1 MDDLKIG
8 EYARL
13 EDGNII
19 RLNEKNITDERLLK
33 EIKIHD
39 LDIKKIIEAGDYVNG
54 RRVMFNKDNSDL
66 VVDYNDYTGEYT
78 FIYKK
83 EIKDIVTHELFED
96 MKFKM

>member
-33 EIKIHD
+33 EIKTHS
-39 LDIKKIIEAGDYVNG
+39 LNIKEIIEVGDYVNDC
-54 RRVMFNKDNSDL
+54 RVEDIQ
-66 VVDYNDYTGEYT
+66 ET
-78 FIYKK
+78 FISIATGSNYFQNPDIDEKD
-83 EIKDIVTHELFED
+83 IKTIVTHELFED

>member
-33 EIKIHD
+33 EIKIHS
-39 LDIKKIIEAGDYVNG
+39 LNIKEIIEEGDYVNDC
-54 RRVMFNKDNSDL
+54 RVENIQESFINIATGCNYFQNPSVTEKD
-66 VVDYNDYTGEYT
+66 
-78 FIYKK
+78 
-83 EIKDIVTHELFED
+83 IKTIVTHELFED
-96 MKFKM
+96 MKFKV

>member
-33 EIKIHD
+33 EIKTHD

-66 VVDYNDYTGEYT
+66 VVGYNDYTGEYT

>member
-33 EIKIHD
+33 EIKKHD
-39 LDIKKIIEAGDYVNG
+39 LDIKKIIEAGDYVND
-54 RRVMFNKDNSDL
+54 RRVMFNEDGCDL

-96 MKFKM
+96 MKFKI